1 MAKPD
6 TLCKELASILGGKAS
21 SNNGIC
27 EVQVQRTDIDVT
39 IMGISSPA
47 VAAHMFIFQ
56 RYANNQRALNLG
68 DLVLVQD
75 EVPQVIREL
84 ANREITIGAVHN
96 HWIFDEPHL
105 IYVHVQA
112 IMKPR
117 IFAQRI
123 AEVLAIINESRTP
136 EDDIDDDDMGDDDDY

>member
-39 IMGISSPA
+39 IMGVSSPA
-47 VAAHMFIFQ
+47 AAAHMFIFQ

-68 DLVLVQD
+68 DMVLVQD

-84 ANREITIGAVHN
+84 ANRDITIAAVHN
-96 HWIFDEPHL
+96 HWIFDDPHL

-112 IMKPR
+112 IMRPR
-117 IFAQRI
+117 VFAQRI
-123 AEVLAIINESRTP
+123 AEVLAILNESRNP
-136 EDDIDDDDMGDDDDY
+136 EDDDDMGDDDDY